1 MQRNLGRQMKL
12 VAKPFAT
19 ALSCCWAL
27 LFTAASFAQAQG
39 LGGYE
44 FTRGTAP
51 GAGGVIQQTA
61 ATTSKTSKQKRPL
74 PPELYLQPDS
84 TEQLEIIH
92 HRSQLMV
99 TRNPI
104 SRIAIANPEIID
116 VVQYSPK
123 EISVIGLQLGV
134 TTLHIW
140 FEGQANPLIY
150 LVEIIRDPSFEDR
163 LRADFGKLEKQ
174 LQILFP
180 NSKVYLIPLQ
190 SRLIVKGQA
199 KDEEDAAHILQIVR
213 SAYFGEFGAY
223 GYGGGYANGYGGGA
237 GAGYGNG
244 DNDADDD
251 DDDDDFIVNM
261 LEVPGIHQVML
272 HVKVAELKRNELRR
286 MGVDIRALIGN
297 YSFGTGSLAVAA
309 ATAASNAASGVA
321 TGSSA
326 VSAGAS
332 GLAGSGGGITGIL
345 TKGANTVLFNWLA
358 ANHTG
363 KILAAPTVTVLSGH
377 EASFLSGGEFP
388 VQTIVGVGGGATS
401 TAAYRGFGTSVQV
414 QPQVIDRDW
423 VMLQISAEFSEVDQT
438 LASNG
443 NPGLSQR
450 RVETAVK
457 LREGQTIVLAGLFG
471 HTGSTNVARIPF
483 FGELPLIGPT
493 LFNGKVASH
502 GDNELL
508 ITVTPELVR
517 PMEPDEVPPYPG
529 FYVTWPNDIELY
541 QYAKT
546 EGYPD
551 QGVYQLSPYGWGTGN
566 GTEIGYRPFNAASFQ
581 SPFGSGGGS
590 LGATMPA
597 NVGAY
602 GMGPLGAGGY
612 MATPQPSQIYPGPPT
627 MAAPPGG
634 APTMAPGA
642 SMQPSPDPAMSG
654 ARQMGGI
661 QQMSYEQPAR
671 NGLWKPWGRNSSA
684 PEAGRPNPVNLPTNG
699 TTPSLQNGND
709 GRLGPN
715 GQRHVAPPRGR
726 Y

>member
-1 MQRNLGRQMKL
+1 MLRNLGSQNYRVMKRL
-12 VAKPFAT
+12 LAAAT
-19 ALSCCWAL
+19 CCLAL
-27 LFTAASFAQAQG
+27 LALASPIAEAQLA
-39 LGGYE
+39 GGY
-44 FTRGTAP
+44 AP
-51 GAGGVIQQTA
+51 SQGPAYGSGGPIQQTA
-61 ATTSKTSKQKRPL
+61 ASTRSSKQKRPL

-104 SRIAIANPEIID
+104 TRISIANPDVID

-123 EISVIGLQLGV
+123 EISVIGMSLGV

-150 LVEIIRDPSFEDR
+150 LVEVIRDPSFEER

-180 NSKVYLIPLQ
+180 NSKVFLIPLQ

-213 SAYFGEFGAY
+213 SAYFGEWGPN
-223 GYGGGYANGYGGGA
+223 GYGGGYGGYGGG
-237 GAGYGNG
+237 GNGGYGNNG
-244 DNDADDD
+244 ANNDDD
-251 DDDDDFIVNM
+251 DDDNIVNM

-272 HVKVAELKRNELRR
+272 HVKVAELSRNELRR
-286 MGVDIRALIGN
+286 MGIDIRALIGR

-309 ATAASNAASGVA
+309 ASAASGA
-321 TGSSA
+321 AAGLTGGGTA
-326 VSAGAS
+326 ANAGTS
-332 GLAGSGGGITGIL
+332 GLTGNSGGITGIL
-345 TKGANTVLFNWLA
+345 SSGNNTMLFNWLA

-377 EASFLSGGEFP
+377 EASFRSGGSFP
-388 VQTIVGVGGGATS
+388 VQTVIGVGGNQTS
-401 TAAYRGFGTSVQV
+401 TTGYRGYGTTVQV

-423 VMLQISAEFSEVDQT
+423 VKLDIQAEFSEIDQT
-438 LASNG
+438 LQSGGGSPALTSR
-443 NPGLSQR
+443 S
-450 RVETAVK
+450 VDTSVK

-483 FGELPLIGPT
+483 FGELPLIGPA
-493 LFNGKVASH
+493 LFAGKVASQ
-502 GDNELL
+502 GENELL

-551 QGVYQLSPYGWGTGN
+551 QGVYQLSPYGWGTGT
-566 GTEIGYRPFNAASFQ
+566 GSEIGYRNFNVAPSQ
-581 SPFGSGGGS
+581 SAFGAGGGS
-590 LGATMPA
+590 LGGTGGGM
-597 NVGAY
+597 GSY
-602 GMGPLGAGGY
+602 GVGPLGGGGY
-612 MATPQPSQIYPGPPT
+612 MATPQPSQIYPGPAVPPQ
-627 MAAPPGG
+627 APAMGPAS
-634 APTMAPGA
+634 APVPSAVPL
-642 SMQPSPDPAMSG
+642 QPSADPSMSG

-661 QQMSYEQPAR
+661 QQTSFEQPAR
-671 NGLWKPWGRNSSA
+671 NGLWKPWGNSNAA
-684 PEAGRPNPVNLPTNG
+684 PANGRPNPVNLQTNG
-699 TTPSLQNGND
+699 TAPSLQNGND

-715 GQRHVAPPRGR
+715 GQRHGGQQPRGR